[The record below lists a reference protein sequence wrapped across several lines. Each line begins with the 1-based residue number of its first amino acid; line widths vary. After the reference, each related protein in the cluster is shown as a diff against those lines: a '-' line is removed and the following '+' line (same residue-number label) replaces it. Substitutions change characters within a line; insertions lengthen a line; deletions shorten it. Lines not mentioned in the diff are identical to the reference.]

1 EQIAAKPLPRT
12 IGARRSLVRPAL
24 LLLGPLLVIVGGLY
38 FYLSGG
44 RYVSTDNAYVQADKI
59 TLSSEVAGT
68 VAEVAVT
75 NNQAV
80 AAGQLLFR
88 VDEEPYRIALAA
100 ANAQLTVVQND
111 IAALKA
117 TYRQKL
123 DQIKKAEADVTYMQ
137 AEMNRQRELA
147 GRLVVS

>member
-1 EQIAAKPLPRT
+1 
-12 IGARRSLVRPAL
+12 
-24 LLLGPLLVIVGGLY
+24 
-38 FYLSGG
+38 
-44 RYVSTDNAYVQADKI
+44 
-59 TLSSEVAGT
+59 
-68 VAEVAVT
+68 
-75 NNQAV
+75 
-80 AAGQLLFR
+80 
-88 VDEEPYRIALAA
+88 ALAA

-147 GRLVVS
+147 GRLVVSQAKLDEAQHNLSAAQQSLAALNQEANGVLANLSGAPDASIETYARVQQAQAMVDKAARDLRVTSVKAPRAGNVANVD